1 MSTAYVVFFLAA
13 ALAAACGA
21 EAALVE
27 HTFVVSQVKMHHM
40 CNDSL
45 VTLVNGQF
53 PGPAIEVTEGD
64 SVVVHVINKSPRG
77 VTIHW
82 HGVKQHNNCWADG
95 PAMITQCPIPPNK
108 NFTYRFN
115 VIGQEGTLWWHAHIG
130 FLRATIHG
138 ALIIRPRLGPN
149 SYPFPKP
156 DQEITVVLGEWFDMD
171 LFELY
176 EKTENRI
183 YGDIPLSPT
192 INGMLGDFNNCSGVT
207 EDSYKLD
214 VEQGKT
220 YLLRIVNAGVDKAY
234 NLKIAGHKFTVVA
247 ADANYVKPYTT
258 DIIAIASGETF
269 DALVVADAPPGRYYM
284 VAQAVQ
290 TTEPITQ
297 KQVLMSRGI
306 VSYNPMKWLGDDT
319 LEIMAPELPDWHD
332 ESPSFYFHGN
342 LTSLLPQTV
351 PSNIDEHMSMALRSG
366 YNCLYGGAPHCTVTM
381 INNISFQHPSTMS
394 LLQAHYY
401 HTMRN
406 ISSLLEFPIGPPMLD
421 FNQTRTTTAT
431 LVKKLRYN
439 STVEIVLQGPPGQ
452 MSYSN
457 PMHLHGHDFFILAQG
472 LGYYDPEK
480 DVQKYNLVNPP
491 VKNTAHVPMNGWTVI
506 RFVTSNP
513 GVWFFH
519 CHTEHHS
526 SSGMAMAFVVEDGP
540 TVETTLPPPP
550 TYYPSCGGPNS
561 IVEYV

>member
-1 MSTAYVVFFLAA
+1 MCAPCVVFFLAA
-13 ALAAACGA
+13 ALAAACCA

-27 HTFVVSQVKMHHM
+27 HTFVVSQMKMHHM

-82 HGVKQHNNCWADG
+82 HGVKQQNNCWADG
-95 PAMITQCPIPPNK
+95 PGMITQCPIQPNK

-138 ALIIRPRLGPN
+138 ALIIRPRSGPN

-156 DQEITVVLGEWFDMD
+156 DKEIPIVIGEWFDMD
-171 LFELY
+171 VFELY

-183 YGDIPLSPT
+183 YGDIPRSHT
-192 INGMLGDFNNCSGVT
+192 INGMLGDFNNCSGVI
-207 EDSYKLD
+207 EDSYLLD
-214 VEQGKT
+214 VGQGKT
-220 YLLRIVNAGVDKAY
+220 YLLRIVNAAVDKVY
-234 NLKIAGHKFTVVA
+234 NLKIAGHKFTVVG

-258 DIIAIASGETF
+258 NIIVIASGETF

-297 KQVLMSRGI
+297 KRVLMSRGI
-306 VSYNPMKWLGDDT
+306 VSYNPMNWSGDDT
-319 LEIMAPELPDWHD
+319 LIMAPELPDWHD
-332 ESPSFYFHGN
+332 ERPSFYFHGN
-342 LTSLLPQTV
+342 LTSLLPQPV
-351 PSNIDEHMSMALRSG
+351 PSNIDEHMFIALKSG
-366 YNCLYGGAPHCTVTM
+366 DNCLYVGSPHCKVTM
-381 INNISFQHPSTMS
+381 INNISFQLPSMMS

-401 HTMRN
+401 NNMSN
-406 ISSLLEFPIGPPMLD
+406 ISTLQEIPRAPP
-421 FNQTRTTTAT
+421 R
-431 LVKKLRYN
+431 
-439 STVEIVLQGPPGQ
+439 
-452 MSYSN
+452 
-457 PMHLHGHDFFILAQG
+457 G
-472 LGYYDPEK
+472 LGYYDAEK
-480 DVQKYNLVNPP
+480 DVHKYNLVNPS
-491 VKNTAHVPMNGWTVI
+491 VRNTAHVPMYGWTVI
-506 RFVTSNP
+506 RFVASNP

-550 TYYPSCGGPNS
+550 ADYPSCDGQNS